1 MLPSC
6 IKGGV
11 IIAFINNLYVFVESE
26 EVARDIKSTSHPV
39 ETGIEISSTIRR
51 EPVEISL
58 KGKIVDYNN
67 TTASDILAKLYEF
80 QKNGSV
86 LSYTGRNAQQNL
98 QIHEFTTSHPNT
110 NAGGADF
117 TMTLKEIRIAKSSYT
132 STSSTS
138 NQTTTAEK
146 KNNPDLSVGS
156 IVVFTGGSVYVSSDA
171 TTAAATR
178 GRSTCKIT
186 IINTR
191 SWAKHP
197 YHLISTDGKKVYG
210 WVDKANIEGVT
221 SNGTAATTNGGT
233 QQTQKAS
240 NSSSSSSKVYHTVKK
255 GDTLI
260 SIATTYNSYGVTAK
274 TIMQNNPGAFMK
286 ANDMSTLK
294 LGVRL
299 YICDK

>member
-1 MLPSC
+1 MALL
-6 IKGGV
+6 GGY
-11 IIAFINNLYVFVESE
+11 YVFVEDE
-26 EVARDIKSTSHPV
+26 EVARDVKGTSHPAESGLDV
-39 ETGIEISSTIRR
+39 TSTIRR
-51 EPVEISL
+51 EPVQISL
-58 KGKIVDYNN
+58 KGKIVDYGNMS
-67 TTASDILAKLYEF
+67 ASDVLAKLYEL
-80 QKNGSV
+80 QKKGTL

-98 QIHEFTTSHPNT
+98 QIHQFTTSHPNT

-132 STSSTS
+132 SASASSTS
-138 NQTTTAEK
+138 TKTTTAEK
-146 KNNPDLSVGS
+146 KNNPDLSVGA

-171 TTAAATR
+171 ATAASTR

-197 YHLISTDGKKVYG
+197 YHLISTDGKMVYG

-240 NSSSSSSKVYHTVKK
+240 STSSGASSSSKIYHVVKK
-255 GDTLI
+255 GDNLI
-260 SIATTYNSYGVTAK
+260 DIAAKYNSYGVTAK

-286 ANDMSTLK
+286 ANDARTLK
-294 LGVRL
+294 LGARL
-299 YICDK
+299 FICNK

>member
-1 MLPSC
+1 MALL
-6 IKGGV
+6 GGYY
-11 IIAFINNLYVFVESE
+11 IFVKDE
-26 EVARDIKSTSHPV
+26 EVARDVKGTSHPAESGLDV
-39 ETGIEISSTIRR
+39 TSTIRR
-51 EPVEISL
+51 EPVQISL
-58 KGKIVDYNN
+58 KGKIVDYGNA
-67 TTASDILAKLYEF
+67 TASDILAKLYEL
-80 QKNGSV
+80 QKKGSL
-86 LSYTGRNAQQNL
+86 LSYIGRNAQQNL
-98 QIHEFTTSHPNT
+98 QIHQFTTSHPNT

-132 STSSTS
+132 SAGTSTKTS
-138 NQTTTAEK
+138 TAEK
-146 KNNPDLSVGS
+146 KSNPDLSVGAT
-156 IVVFTGGSVYVSSDA
+156 VVFTGGSVYVSSDA
-171 TTAAATR
+171 TTPAATR

-240 NSSSSSSKVYHTVKK
+240 SSSNSSSSSSSKVYHVVKK

-260 SIATTYNSYGVTAK
+260 SIVAKYKSSGVTAK
-274 TIMQNNPGAFMK
+274 TIMKNNPGAFMK
-286 ANDMSTLK
+286 ANDARTLK
-294 LGVRL
+294 LGARL
-299 YICDK
+299 FIYNK